1 MDLVYGVSR
10 KTSSRSQHENEW
22 LIEDN
27 CLITISTKNTVAWTT
42 RTEINDTTNTTWAS
56 HVYVADLNVPWQYHK
71 VMSSK
76 WTVTTLEW
84 NIYGTYILI
93 GDCSGTVS
101 IYTMNDHM
109 FNDWVQLG
117 STVFEAEHILGGAFF
132 HSGNKLSL
140 MTEKKDSVSYYEKF
154 NYLRFAPSVR
164 QKGGC
169 ALEGCIVISKTGL
182 IGVIVLTKTSHNN
195 TTLLTTAESLAVSRY
210 EITSVDICYG
220 KNGHFLIAT
229 SCQDTQMPIKC
240 YEVSTKKTMDDKLV
254 VTAQALPS
262 FYLKV
267 THTSK
272 QVYKVARVRFIVRED
287 ADSVIVAA
295 NGETNSVIEV
305 WELVENAYPV
315 NSVFKKSVSLGVGPP
330 AGDPGL
336 KTITWRLQNS
346 YAYEAKV
353 LSVTTSKLCVSN
365 SLPPQ
370 AHIIVAY
377 SNGSLTCFL
386 KDSLKQLG
394 FTSVN
399 NMIWAKLDNM
409 KRSRMS
415 VVLSCIDLSW
425 LGNVLACID
434 RKGQFFLYKMINVA
448 ELNGPMTVPNA
459 VTQLEY
465 CLITGF
471 DPWDILISL
480 RPNMLEAVCDK
491 FTDNFQRQSAAVQ
504 QLEYNSFLQMKINL
518 IKIMPNGNSKS
529 IDLTYLSM
537 LNSISTAFKS
547 LLRPSDLASPDKGPA
562 ESLAAAIADPTVSDV
577 DKVLLNLGAKEF
589 TVEPST
595 LQSLQQLIQWI
606 ANLALNIVGR
616 YAEHKKNNH
625 YDIMSDSCVL
635 NTLREL
641 IVIIRI
647 WGLLRSSCLPV
658 FICCFDSLDVLAT
671 LYKLLSRMIH
681 NKDVALT
688 GLDESLVDECMVL
701 QNQVVIPSLTQLYE
715 NVCDVANPLF
725 YQTFAPLCMEYGS
738 DPVSSY
744 SEDCLLAPSP
754 TSRQYTDIIRHVYL
768 GRHPPLIKS
777 CTRCGGR
784 TQVLSM
790 ARTAAVRA
798 WEGRWVQACRCG
810 GHWNMNRAADK
821 KSLLRDNI

>member
-10 KTSSRSQHENEW
+10 KNPSRSQHENEW

-42 RTEINDTTNTTWAS
+42 RTEINDVTNSTWAS

-84 NIYGTYILI
+84 NIYGNYILI
-93 GDCSGTVS
+93 GDCSGNVF
-101 IYTMNDHM
+101 IYTTNDHM
-109 FNDWVQLG
+109 FNDWVLLG
-117 STVFEAEHILGGAFF
+117 STSFEAEHILGGAFF

-140 MTEKKDSVSYYEKF
+140 MTEKKDTAHYYEKF

-195 TTLLTTAESLAVSRY
+195 TTLLTTTESLAVSRY
-210 EITSVDICYG
+210 EITSVDICYA

-240 YEVSTKKTMDDKLV
+240 YEISIKKSMDEKLLVS
-254 VTAQALPS
+254 AQALPS

-287 ADSVIVAA
+287 ADSLIVAA
-295 NGETNSVIEV
+295 NGETNSVLEV
-305 WELVENAYPV
+305 WELVESAYPV
-315 NSVFKKSVSLGVGPP
+315 NSVFKKSGLLGSG
-330 AGDPGL
+330 ASESSSGL
-336 KTITWRLQNS
+336 KSVSWRLAHS
-346 YAYEAKV
+346 YLHEAKV
-353 LSVTTSKLCVSN
+353 LCVTTSKLCVSN
-365 SLPPQ
+365 SASPQ
-370 AHIIVAY
+370 VHIIVAY
-377 SNGSLTCFL
+377 SNAALTCFL
-386 KDSLKQLG
+386 KDGLKQLG
-394 FTSVN
+394 FTSVH

-415 VVLSCIDLSW
+415 IVLSCIDLSW

-491 FTDNFQRQSAAVQ
+491 FSDNFQRQSTAVQ

-518 IKIMPNGNSKS
+518 IKIMPNGHSKS
-529 IDLTYLSM
+529 LDLTYLSM

-562 ESLAAAIADPTVSDV
+562 ESLAAAIADSTISDV

-606 ANLALNIVGR
+606 ANLALNIIGR
-616 YAEHKKNNH
+616 YAEHKKTHH
-625 YDIMSDSCVL
+625 YDMMSDASVL

-681 NKDVALT
+681 AQEVAIASA
-688 GLDESLVDECMVL
+688 GIDEALVDECVVL
-701 QNQVVIPSLTQLYE
+701 QNQVVGPALSPLY
-715 NVCDVANPLF
+715 VASPLF

-738 DPVSSY
+738 DPVSSCG
-744 SEDCLLAPSP
+744 DDPLLSP
-754 TSRQYTDIIRHVYL
+754 PPSRQYTDIIRHVYL
-768 GRHPPLIKS
+768 GRQPPPAKS

-784 TQVLSM
+784 TQALGL
-790 ARTAAVRA
+790 ARTAAVRS
-798 WEGRWVQACRCG
+798 WEGRWVMNCRCG
-810 GHWNMNRAADK
+810 GSWKLAKTTDAGD
-821 KSLLRDNI
+821 

>member
-1 MDLVYGVSR
+1 MLPRNYGGQY
-10 KTSSRSQHENEW
+10 TGF
-22 LIEDN
+22 
-27 CLITISTKNTVAWTT
+27 
-42 RTEINDTTNTTWAS
+42 NTTYSS
-56 HVYVADLNVPWQYHK
+56 H
-71 VMSSK
+71 
-76 WTVTTLEW
+76 
-84 NIYGTYILI
+84 IY
-93 GDCSGTVS
+93 
-101 IYTMNDHM
+101 
-109 FNDWVQLG
+109 
-117 STVFEAEHILGGAFF
+117 
-132 HSGNKLSL
+132 
-140 MTEKKDSVSYYEKF
+140 
-154 NYLRFAPSVR
+154 
-164 QKGGC
+164 
-169 ALEGCIVISKTGL
+169 
-182 IGVIVLTKTSHNN
+182 
-195 TTLLTTAESLAVSRY
+195 
-210 EITSVDICYG
+210 
-220 KNGHFLIAT
+220 
-229 SCQDTQMPIKC
+229 
-240 YEVSTKKTMDDKLV
+240 
-254 VTAQALPS
+254 
-262 FYLKV
+262 
-267 THTSK
+267 
-272 QVYKVARVRFIVRED
+272 
-287 ADSVIVAA
+287 
-295 NGETNSVIEV
+295 
-305 WELVENAYPV
+305 
-315 NSVFKKSVSLGVGPP
+315 SVFKKSVSLGVGPP